1 MAVLCSNRSHDF
13 WNIFYCIS
21 FLVSSKRY
29 SGLSV
34 TPRIIKEL
42 PNFTVIYGYD
52 VKYLLN
58 GAEYTTH
65 SLEFYITVLVPG
77 PMIPY
82 STTGKLLHNGKVS
95 LDKVTTN
102 MTYGVVLWLFAII
115 LLAELY

>member
-13 WNIFYCIS
+13 WYIFYCIS
-21 FLVSSKRY
+21 FLVSSKR
-29 SGLSV
+29 
-34 TPRIIKEL
+34 
-42 PNFTVIYGYD
+42 YGYD

-95 LDKVTTN
+95 LDKVKTN
-102 MTYGVVLWLFAII
+102 TTYGVVLWLFAII